1 MKRML
6 FIIGLLFIFPL
17 NSLAYSIN
25 TQQINSDI
33 ANLLE
38 ELEQDWPS
46 GLDAGRIEVVRQAA
60 LMIGKGTIYVY
71 GGGHNGQC
79 ATGVPYSLDCSG
91 YVSLAFHRA
100 MVNDVVCGWT
110 TENFNKSQDFYT
122 INESDLRP
130 GDIGLNDSGNG
141 VHVGIYVGKKDGNN
155 IWFHSS
161 KNSSAS
167 GPQVRVG
174 NGWFRHFRSY
184 AHWNEI
190 HVSNSSFSTP
200 NQGIGGELGGR
211 LSDVYP
217 NISPLSQNNYDCQT
231 IFYNVDNGVLEEST
245 LKKVLNGIFNL
256 ILIFTPVLAIGLSL
270 MDYAKIIT
278 NSSDGLKKANLRMI
292 KRITIAILVM
302 FLPFLLEMLFNIFG
316 LYDLSNCGIY

>member
-1 MKRML
+1 MKKIL
-6 FIIGLLFIFPL
+6 FIIGLLFIFPF
-17 NSLAYSIN
+17 NALAYNIN
-25 TQQINSDI
+25 TSQMNSDI

-46 GLDAGRIEVVRQAA
+46 GLDEGRIEVVRQAG
-60 LMIGKGTIYVY
+60 LMIGKGTKYVY
-71 GGGHNGQC
+71 GGGHTGQC
-79 ATGVPYSLDCSG
+79 ETGIPYGLDCSG

-100 MVNDVVCGWT
+100 MVNDVACGWT
-110 TENFNKSQDFYT
+110 TESFNSSNDFYN

-130 GDIGLNDSGNG
+130 GDIGLNNSGNG
-141 VHVGIYVGKKDGNN
+141 VHVGIYVGRKDGNN

-161 KNSSAS
+161 STSSAS

-174 NGWFRHFRSY
+174 NGRFQHFRSY

-190 HVSNSSFSTP
+190 HVSSSSSNS
-200 NQGIGGELGGR
+200 GIGGELGG
-211 LSDVYP
+211 LLTDVYP
-217 NISPLSQNNYDCQT
+217 NINPLSQNNYDCHT
-231 IFYNVDNGVLEEST
+231 IFYNVSNGVPEEST

-256 ILIFTPVLAIGLSL
+256 MIILAPVLAIVLTII
-270 MDYAKIIT
+270 DYIKIIT
-278 NSSDGLKKANLRMI
+278 NNSSDGLKKANLRMI
-292 KRITIAILVM
+292 KRIVIAILVV